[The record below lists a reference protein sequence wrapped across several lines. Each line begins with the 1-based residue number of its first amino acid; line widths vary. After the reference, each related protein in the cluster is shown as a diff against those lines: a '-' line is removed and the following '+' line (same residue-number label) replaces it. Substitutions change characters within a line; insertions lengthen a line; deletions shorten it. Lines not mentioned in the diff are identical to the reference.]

1 MSEDIRTKI
10 KKAGKILP
18 YGAKKEIAK
27 ITGISQQTVV
37 TAFKHAC
44 GHSDQLLEN
53 ILEASQPFLI
63 IAENLKKAQK
73 SNIKLGN
80 ELPHG
85 AKKKISKITGISEQT
100 ICKFFKTGV
109 AGVEITA
116 KILEASKPFA
126 EKHKEVLKAQNEFVN
141 LFIK

>member
-1 MSEDIRTKI
+1 MSEGIRKKI

-18 YGAKKEIAK
+18 YGAKKEISK

-53 ILEASQPFLI
+53 ILEASKPFLKV
-63 IAENLKKAQK
+63 AENLKKAQK

-85 AKKKISKITGISEQT
+85 AKKKISKITGISQQT
-100 ICKFFKTGV
+100 LNKFFKTGV
-109 AGVEITA
+109 AGVEVTA

-126 EKHKEVLKAQNEFVN
+126 GSYQRLRKEELELHN
-141 LFIK
+141 LFMK